1 MSLPVD
7 LAAVVQCRVPTATRQ
22 DLVLS
27 KPLMRVLERIA
38 VSWRERTLG
47 RERVWGREHRL
58 ENHGARDGGISGLF
72 SGPRGTGKT
81 LAAEVLAHETRLDLY
96 RVDLSHLVGHDIGE
110 TEKNLC
116 RLFEA
121 AESAGALL
129 YFDEADALFGKR
141 GEAKDVPDR
150 CANAEVD
157 LLLQRIEAFA
167 GIVILATSRREDIDP
182 AFLRRLTFAMDFALP
197 DMAERVE
204 IWRRI
209 FPPDTPVEG
218 LDPERLARLQLCGA
232 DIRDIARSSA
242 ALAAS
247 EGQPVRMAHLL
258 RAAVRQCAKLDQPI
272 DLAAIA
278 R

>member
-1 MSLPVD
+1 MPVPVD
-7 LAAVVQCRVPTATRQ
+7 LAAVVQWRVPAATRQ

-38 VSWRERTLG
+38 VRWRERTLG
-47 RERVWGREHRL
+47 REHRL
-58 ENHGARDGGISGLF
+58 EARGASGGGISVLF
-72 SGPRGTGKT
+72 TGPRGTGKS

-96 RVDLSHLVGHDIGE
+96 RVDLSHFASRDIGE
-110 TEKNLC
+110 TQSNLS

-129 YFDEADALFGKR
+129 YFDEANALFAKR
-141 GEAKDVPDR
+141 SEVKDAHDR
-150 CANAEVD
+150 YATIETNF
-157 LLLQRIEAFA
+157 LLQRIERFA
-167 GIVILATSRREDIDP
+167 GIVILAIDRREDIDP
-182 AFLRRLTFAMDFALP
+182 AFLRRLAFAMDFALP
-197 DMAERVE
+197 DMAERAE

-218 LDPERLARLQLCGA
+218 IDAERLARLPLCGA

-258 RAAVRQCAKLDQPI
+258 RAVIRECARLDRQI
-272 DLAAIA
+272 DLSAIS
-278 R
+278 RP

>member
-1 MSLPVD
+1 MLPMSVPLD

-38 VSWRERTLG
+38 VRWCERTQEG
-47 RERVWGREHRL
+47 
-58 ENHGARDGGISGLF
+58 HGGGRDGGISVLF
-72 SGPRGTGKT
+72 TGPRGTGKT
-81 LAAEVLAHETRLDLY
+81 LAAEVLAHEARLDLY
-96 RVDLSHLVGHDIGE
+96 RVDLSQLAGRNIGE
-110 TEKNLC
+110 TEKNLS

-121 AESAGALL
+121 AESARALL
-129 YFDEADALFGKR
+129 FFDEADALFGKR
-141 GEAKDVPDR
+141 SEVKDAHDR
-150 CANAEVD
+150 YAAMD
-157 LLLQRIEAFA
+157 TDFLLQRIEGFA
-167 GIVILATSRREDIDP
+167 GIVILATGRRGDIDP
-182 AFLRRLTFAMDFALP
+182 AFLRRLAFAMDFAFP
-197 DMAERVE
+197 EMAERAE

-209 FPPDTPVEG
+209 FPPDTPIEG
-218 LDPERLARLQLCGA
+218 LDPERLARLPLCGA

-278 R
+278 RP

>member
-1 MSLPVD
+1 
-7 LAAVVQCRVPTATRQ
+7 
-22 DLVLS
+22 
-27 KPLMRVLERIA
+27 MRL
-38 VSWRERTLG
+38 
-47 RERVWGREHRL
+47 
-58 ENHGARDGGISGLF
+58 
-72 SGPRGTGKT
+72 
-81 LAAEVLAHETRLDLY
+81 RLDLY
-96 RVDLSHLVGHDIGE
+96 RVDLSHFVSRDIGE
-110 TEKNLC
+110 TEKNLS

-129 YFDEADALFGKR
+129 YFDEANALFGKR
-141 GEAKDVPDR
+141 GEVRGVRNRYATMEADFFF
-150 CANAEVD
+150 
-157 LLLQRIEAFA
+157 QRIETFA
-167 GIVILATSRREDIDP
+167 GIVILATCHREDIPP
-182 AFLRRLTFAMDFALP
+182 ASVRRLAFAMDFALP
-197 DMAERVE
+197 DMAERAE

-218 LDPERLARLQLCGA
+218 LDPERLARLPLCGA

-278 R
+278 RP